1 MEFKYIAING
11 DNVGEGIGNAIA
23 TDNHEELSKLTG
35 GLKEAHSAIE
45 EWATSKGG
53 KVITSSGDEC
63 IVKIPADSF
72 DEAEL
77 DSVKESYSDTSGHTV
92 TIGCGDS
99 MSEASKALIY
109 GKMNDKDQVVEY
121 DSSIDDYIADYDDS
135 EESSDEEYEESSEE
149 AEEAELSPDEEA
161 EEAEYN
167 ENSFDSEDEL
177 SYDMDE
183 TSEEDNADFI
193 PENEEMALQGETSNE
208 ETDEDLMDE
217 GSLSEEDM
225 EQSTEDKLSEFT
237 EDGDTEEIEAPADQL
252 DGDYESEEMK
262 DAQPEHELGMDEEEE
277 FIHDAEENRDDEL
290 DEDNIE
296 ADEEGVM
303 EEGSSDQSY
312 LEDMI
317 HANMEE
323 DSEEGEPDTG
333 ELKNR
338 IAQILISFKENKTVL
353 EQMRQTN
360 PVMYE
365 SSIAMLDS
373 MIEMGKMLNMNP
385 EADAEAMMA
394 QEAMPD
400 ADTEYSDEEYE
411 GSSEEMDL
419 DEEPKEEEELV
430 KKN

>member
-217 GSLSEEDM
+217 GS
-225 EQSTEDKLSEFT
+225 F
-237 EDGDTEEIEAPADQL
+237 
-252 DGDYESEEMK
+252 
-262 DAQPEHELGMDEEEE
+262 
-277 FIHDAEENRDDEL
+277 
-290 DEDNIE
+290 
-296 ADEEGVM
+296 
-303 EEGSSDQSY
+303 
-312 LEDMI
+312 
-317 HANMEE
+317 
-323 DSEEGEPDTG
+323 
-333 ELKNR
+333 
-338 IAQILISFKENKTVL
+338 
-353 EQMRQTN
+353 
-360 PVMYE
+360 
-365 SSIAMLDS
+365 
-373 MIEMGKMLNMNP
+373 
-385 EADAEAMMA
+385 
-394 QEAMPD
+394 
-400 ADTEYSDEEYE
+400 
-411 GSSEEMDL
+411 
-419 DEEPKEEEELV
+419 
-430 KKN
+430 